1 MKSIKKIIILFSF
14 PLMAMSQQ
22 QDTTKV
28 YNIQTITI
36 GAEKF
41 KTTSGNVPNYIVPI
55 SQADIQFQNNASSAD
70 LLQNKGGVFVQKSQG
85 GEEAL
90 L

>member
-41 KTTSGNVPNYIVPI
+41 KTTSDNVRNYIVPI
-55 SQADIQFQNNASSAD
+55 SQDYIQFHNNASSAY
-70 LLQNKGGVFVQKSQG
+70 LIQNTGGVFVQNSRG
-85 GEEAL
+85 
-90 L
+90 